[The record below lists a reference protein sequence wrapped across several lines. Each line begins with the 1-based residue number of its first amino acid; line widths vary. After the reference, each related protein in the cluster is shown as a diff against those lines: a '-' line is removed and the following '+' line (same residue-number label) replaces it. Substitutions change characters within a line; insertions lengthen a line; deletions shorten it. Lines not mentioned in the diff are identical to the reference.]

1 MYTLGQSSL
10 TLTTDSNC
18 KHSSETIKLETQ
30 ASPIIFSEEL
40 KTMCKHQQ
48 DWQDSKP
55 IPILSWPKIEN
66 HVLQKTEVERVPLHS
81 LVALVKIESAESQ
94 IVTTNLVPSV
104 KEEGI
109 DPIKKFQDQRDN
121 VATNEVLRFEFDQQ
135 AFAAFL
141 NGLSGE
147 IGRFIRLTDPKT
159 SKDAIRAAINVI
171 ERDRRPQVT
180 HRPGILHG
188 NADAL
193 SRKIR
198 ALTTGV
204 NNELKTAQELD
215 EDSSSWKTQDDF
227 VEGEGIFYGKTNQG
241 LRIVV
246 PKALVKEVLEECH
259 VAVFSGH
266 AGKCSTNRKVV
277 ERATG
282 SVMINARMEITQTC
296 LQKCV
301 VQEGLMKHMVRHS
314 GERKFVCDL
323 CGKRFMHRF
332 DLSKHKKSSIH
343 NGKNSPVAGLP
354 YSPAQLFQSHTLN
367 SRLPIQDCHLKP
379 EIIIDDA
386 VTAKLNLG
394 TQDGT
399 MRWRERRPQ
408 HSRWRGEVE
417 RKETSALNMARI
429 LDEIGQTKLPRSET
443 EPGAFHRG
451 IPHSPMV
458 RLNQ

>member
-55 IPILSWPKIEN
+55 IPILCWPKIEN

-171 ERDRRPQVT
+171 ERDRRPQ
-180 HRPGILHG
+180 
-188 NADAL
+188 
-193 SRKIR
+193 
-198 ALTTGV
+198 
-204 NNELKTAQELD
+204 
-215 EDSSSWKTQDDF
+215 
-227 VEGEGIFYGKTNQG
+227 
-241 LRIVV
+241 
-246 PKALVKEVLEECH
+246 
-259 VAVFSGH
+259 
-266 AGKCSTNRKVV
+266 
-277 ERATG
+277 G

-301 VQEGLMKHMVRHS
+301 VQ
-314 GERKFVCDL
+314 
-323 CGKRFMHRF
+323 
-332 DLSKHKKSSIH
+332 
-343 NGKNSPVAGLP
+343 
-354 YSPAQLFQSHTLN
+354 
-367 SRLPIQDCHLKP
+367 
-379 EIIIDDA
+379 
-386 VTAKLNLG
+386 LNL
-394 TQDGT
+394 GT

-408 HSRWRGEVE
+408 HSIWHGEVE
-417 RKETSALNMARI
+417 RKKTSALKMARI